1 MELKL
6 FVSGIGGQ
14 GVQLIGKTIAL
25 AALTEGR
32 HVMLA
37 GEYGG
42 HMRGGSSIVAVV
54 IGIEPVRALP
64 NLPEAEMA
72 IALSHSYWEKVSSRL
87 KPGSLILAEETIAP
101 DLPNEDGHHIVSVPA
116 LALGM
121 QAGNRLSASMA
132 MMGAFSELTGAVSPD
147 ALGEAMIEQ
156 LPPYRRQHAST
167 NQTAIQLGVNYAR
180 EHYGTRVHPA
190 PFLVEGLVA

>member
-54 IGIEPVRALP
+54 IGLEPVRALP

-132 MMGAFSELTGAVSPD
+132 MMGAFSELTGAVSAD

-180 EHYGTRVHPA
+180 EQYGTRVHPA